1 MSKETLLLDH
11 LNKAEG
17 YLMLGLY
24 EDALHEADAAL
35 GIDDASYTAT
45 YLKGMALIP
54 LQRFPEAEA
63 ALGAAIEL
71 EPERGEAFVH
81 LAYVHRRTV
90 SLEKAI
96 ETIHKAIE
104 KKPDMPLA
112 IYNLA
117 CYYAVK
123 GDAEEALRYLRR
135 AVNIESQMREIARE
149 DEDFASLQTNDEF
162 RRIVQMG

>member
-1 MSKETLLLDH
+1 MSKETLLQDH

-35 GIDDASYTAT
+35 GLDAASYAAH

-54 LQRFPEAEA
+54 LERLPEAEA
-63 ALGAAIEL
+63 ALSAAIEL
-71 EPERGEAFVH
+71 EPERAEAFVH
-81 LAYVHRRTV
+81 LAYVHRRTL

-96 ETIHKAIE
+96 ETILKAIA

-112 IYNLA
+112 NYNLA

-135 AVNIESQMREIARE
+135 AVNIESHMREVARQ
-149 DEDFASLQTNDEF
+149 DEDFDSLRTNADF
-162 RRIVQMG
+162 RRIVETG